1 VARDAYKHAWTLT
14 GRPAPAREEHDA
26 ALHEMHAP
34 AERANAVAGD
44 ADAVRRHEAQA
55 RARQLGNQI
64 AEGDD
69 RKHLS
74 EELETLPL

>member
-1 VARDAYKHAWTLT
+1 VARDGYKHAWTLT
-14 GRPAPAREEHDA
+14 GRPAPTREEHDA
-26 ALHEMHAP
+26 ALHEMHAS
-34 AERANAVAGD
+34 AVRANAVAGD
-44 ADAVRRHEAQA
+44 ADAARRHEAW
-55 RARQLGNQI
+55 ARQLGKQI